1 MGEEGST
8 VGRPLWQTGPNRPL
22 KMNLPPEMEECCE
35 EKGYEVGGE
44 VDGWEAYLLKRKMVE
59 EVGVAEEVGEEV
71 STLDRLCGLGRTG
84 PSKWIFLQRSRA
96 KFLWHVS
103 NVNLL

>member
-1 MGEEGST
+1 MGEEVST
-8 VGRPLWQTGPNRPL
+8 VGRLLWQTGPNRPL
-22 KMNLPPEMEECCE
+22 KMNLPPKIEECCE

-71 STLDRLCGLGRTG
+71 STLGRLWWTG
-84 PSKWIFLQRSRA
+84 PNRPLKMNLPPKKQGEIFMA
-96 KFLWHVS
+96 CE
-103 NVNLL
+103 